1 MKRSIRAVWW
11 FLLANLVGFIIAI
24 VLASLGWAPRGEEEL
39 PPGAGDAIITTFYL
53 VPVMA
58 VMLVFNSAWLIG
70 LLIAV
75 ARKSGR
81 ALRVDLVVFCL
92 VIAVWGIAIAYD
104 HSRQY
109 TGTAANVKAAG
120 AALERA
126 RVNLPSSSIF
136 KATV

>member
-1 MKRSIRAVWW
+1 MTKKRSIRAVWW

-24 VLASLGWAPRGEEEL
+24 VLASLGWAPWGEEEL

-53 VPVMA
+53 VPLMA
-58 VMLVFNSAWLIG
+58 VMLVFNSAWLTG

-75 ARKSGR
+75 ARKGGR
-81 ALRVDLVVFCL
+81 ALRIDLIVFFL

-109 TGTAANVKAAG
+109 TGTAVAFSN
-120 AALERA
+120 
-126 RVNLPSSSIF
+126 
-136 KATV
+136 